1 MIQQVHVYYSGRMQG
16 IGFRYS
22 CLQMAQEL
30 GVKGWVRNLWD
41 GRVEVTAEAEEDA
54 LKDLLARLDERFSGA
69 IRGAE
74 VIWEPAVYGSS
85 DFTIKF

>member
-1 MIQQVHVYYSGRMQG
+1 MIQQVHVYYSGRVQG
-16 IGFRYS
+16 VGFRYT
-22 CLQMAQEL
+22 CLRIAQKL

-41 GRVEVTAEAEEDA
+41 GRVEVTGEAEEEL
-54 LKDLLARLDERFSGA
+54 LKGFLAQLDEEFSGA

-74 VIWEPAVYGSS
+74 VSWEPAVYGLS